1 MKPKMAT
8 KMFIYVKKYYKGF
21 ILLALCITLYTVFV
35 FAKERYSSADFGKTF
50 GKKANEAESKI
61 KLMQASFQLCAT
73 LCSEKPLFM
82 QSIVFPEVMRYSS
95 LKDGIET
102 ESLRTLYVQF
112 GEEYANFSIGIFQMK
127 PTFAVQVE
135 TKAKQFLSD
144 SIYKELQLSYK
155 NAGEENI
162 RSERVERLQ
171 DENWQMIYLT
181 AFILICNEQYKNKI
195 FVSEVEKLQYY
206 ATVYNVGFDKSDEYM
221 SKKIKEANFYVES
234 GMPDKKF
241 KYVAIAT
248 YFFRKQQNK

>member
-8 KMFIYVKKYYKGF
+8 KMFIYVKKYYKDF
-21 ILLALCITLYTVFV
+21 ILLALCITLYAVFV

-50 GKKANEAESKI
+50 GKKANEAESKT

-95 LKDGIET
+95 LKDGIEA

-127 PTFAVQVE
+127 PTFAVEVE
-135 TKAKQFLSD
+135 KKAKQLLPD
-144 SIYKELQLSYK
+144 SIYKELQLAYK
-155 NAGEENI
+155 NIDEENI
-162 RSERVERLQ
+162 RNERVGRLQ
-171 DENWQMIYLT
+171 DDNWQMIYLT
-181 AFILICNEQYKNKI
+181 AFIFICNNRYKNKI

-206 ATVYNVGFDKSDEYM
+206 ATLYNAGFEKTDEYI
-221 SKKIKEANFYVES
+221 SKKIMEANFYVEN

-241 KYVAIAT
+241 KYAAIAT
-248 YFFRKQQNK
+248 YFFNKVNK